1 MSDYGHAIGVPPGH
15 EPYEP
20 YLPYGTS
27 PDQPPAQD
35 EVDLGT
41 AHARARALAEN
52 GDLTGARS
60 MIEEAL
66 AVGELRLGR
75 DHAALVPL
83 MVDLATIA
91 RRLGNLTEAR
101 NQLRRAYGVVVAI
114 GGADHPTALSIEGR
128 IAAVGYR
135 LGEPTDAYDRHLA
148 DVGLR
153 VLGAE
158 HPAIRGALQRLGL
171 TPPPAAVPA
180 HSSPASPPPPSAAD
194 PPSVADPSSGADRSS
209 GADPWSG
216 ADPSSG
222 ADSDPDAAPIP
233 VAVLAPAQSEVAPVS
248 PPPVPLPAVVERDLY
263 GPALEGDI
271 FVPARGD
278 ELTVR
283 APRRPNRRG
292 TALVISLVTVM
303 LVAGTIVALQLL
315 SPGGG
320 PTAPGPVSGQ
330 TPGTTTR
337 PPARAP
343 TGLTLTDRA
352 GTVTLTWGDP
362 SGGEVPFV
370 VSGAAEG
377 DELAV
382 LETVP
387 AGRTSA
393 TVLGTDPGVDYCFT
407 VAAVWSATV
416 ILESAQACT
425 ERVPATPSTEA
436 GPSTEAS
443 ASAGASTPAQAG

>member
-27 PDQPPAQD
+27 HGQPPAQD

-41 AHARARALAEN
+41 AHARARALAES

-101 NQLRRAYGVVVAI
+101 NQLRRAYSVVVAV

-158 HPAIRGALQRLGL
+158 HPAIRGALQRLGQ

-180 HSSPASPPPPSAAD
+180 QPTILPVAAD
-194 PPSVADPSSGADRSS
+194 PEPT
-209 GADPWSG
+209 
-216 ADPSSG
+216 
-222 ADSDPDAAPIP
+222 AAP
-233 VAVLAPAQSEVAPVS
+233 VAVLAPLESETPAAAPVS
-248 PPPVPLPAVVERDLY
+248 PPPLPAVVERDPY

-292 TALVISLVTVM
+292 TALVVSLVTVV
-303 LVAGTIVALQLL
+303 LVAGTIVALQFL

-330 TPGTTTR
+330 SPGTTTR

-362 SGGEVPFV
+362 SGGTVPFV
-370 VSGAAEG
+370 VSGGAEG

-393 TVLGTDPGVDYCFT
+393 TVLGTNPDVDYCFT

-416 ILESAQACT
+416 ILESTQACT
-425 ERVPATPSTEA
+425 QRVPDTPST
-436 GPSTEAS
+436 GPSAAETTS
-443 ASAGASTPAQAG
+443 AAG